1 MAVNKK
7 KTPMKNK
14 KMNNK
19 LGPNPKLTMTAK
31 DAEYV
36 MTGKKKY
43 KQGK

>member
-14 KMNNK
+14 KTSNK
-19 LGPNPKLTMTAK
+19 IGPNARMVMSAK
-31 DAEYV
+31 DAEYI
-36 MTGKKKY
+36 MSGKKKY